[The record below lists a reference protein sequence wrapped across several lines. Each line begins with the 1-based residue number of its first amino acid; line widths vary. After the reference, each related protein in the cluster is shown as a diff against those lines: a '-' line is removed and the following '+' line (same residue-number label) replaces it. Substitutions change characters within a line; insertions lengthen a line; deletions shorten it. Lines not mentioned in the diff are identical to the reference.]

1 MNDEHL
7 VASADFQFKKRREAI
22 DWRLLSSVNMDKLVR
37 ERDIVSLQKVL
48 ENVTFCDIEKEA
60 FDTMDPNFIKLFQ
73 LSQLIAEYLLH
84 CQSTLVATQAHAQNE
99 QQVADQ
105 TRSQLTANYREM
117 ETQLA
122 ACTKENRAL
131 KKTVYAFQLWSK
143 IPGGVGNNANPPVA
157 GASTHYCKCRYCEK
171 VFSTDYYLDGHLDRR
186 HGDQPNY
193 VRERDSHPV
202 GSAMAAPVGT
212 PAMDMELLD
221 RVTGIIEKFS
231 FRVLETEKEMRHD
244 LERRIAEEVARK
256 EALIADTMKQASIHH
271 EKELQDL
278 KVSLSGVKS
287 HKLII
292 C

>member
-60 FDTMDPNFIKLFQ
+60 FDNMDPNYIKLFQ

-84 CQSTLVATQAHAQNE
+84 CQVCSSLSRLSSDCSYVSKSTLVATQAHAQNE
-99 QQVADQ
+99 QQVADR
-105 TRSQLTANYREM
+105 TTAQLTANYREM
-117 ETQLA
+117 ESQLA

-171 VFSTDYYLDGHLDRR
+171 VFSTDYYL
-186 HGDQPNY
+186 
-193 VRERDSHPV
+193 
-202 GSAMAAPVGT
+202 
-212 PAMDMELLD
+212 
-221 RVTGIIEKFS
+221 
-231 FRVLETEKEMRHD
+231 
-244 LERRIAEEVARK
+244 
-256 EALIADTMKQASIHH
+256 
-271 EKELQDL
+271 
-278 KVSLSGVKS
+278 
-287 HKLII
+287 
-292 C
+292 